1 LVDLTVSIV
10 SNDNRE
16 LVLECIDSVYRTAGG
31 LRLEIIVVENA
42 SRDGSAE
49 AIRARFP
56 GVVLIENTVKE
67 GFSAN
72 HNKAI
77 RVATGEFIFI
87 LNDDTVVHEGTLPL
101 MVGFL
106 RADPE
111 AGAVGGSL
119 VYPDG
124 TPQYT
129 GKARPTLLAAAM
141 VSLGLH
147 RLFPRNPVTAKY
159 YNRKDSYSGSEEV
172 ESING
177 AALMVRRSMLDKV
190 GLLDEGFFLYCEDVD
205 WCIRMREAG
214 YRLYYLPEAKITHYR
229 GASTKGRRMVGIYHR
244 SLLRFYRK
252 HYAARH
258 SFVVNAAA
266 YSAIW
271 LRFAVFWLLGGVRK
285 N

>member
-1 LVDLTVSIV
+1 MVDLTVSLV

-16 LVLECIDSVYRTAGG
+16 LVLACIDSVYGTAGG
-31 LRLEIIVVENA
+31 LAVEVIVVENA
-42 SRDGSAE
+42 SRDGSLE

-56 GVVLIENTVKE
+56 QVVLIENALKE

-77 RVATGEFIFI
+77 RRASGEFIFI
-87 LNDDTVVHEGTLPL
+87 LNDDTVVHEGALGK

-106 RADPE
+106 REHPE
-111 AGAVGGSL
+111 AGAVGGTL
-119 VYPDG
+119 MYPDG
-124 TPQYT
+124 TLQYT

-147 RLFPRNPVTAKY
+147 RLFPGNPVTARY
-159 YNRKDSYSGSEEV
+159 YNRKESHSGVEEV

-190 GLLDEGFFLYCEDVD
+190 GPLDEGFFLYCEDVD

-214 YRLYYLPEAKITHYR
+214 WRLYYLPDALITHYR

-244 SLLRFYRK
+244 SLLRFYKK
-252 HYAARH
+252 HYAPRH
-258 SFVVNAAA
+258 GAVVNAAA
-266 YSAIW
+266 YAAIGI
-271 LRFAVFWLLGGVRK
+271 RFAVFWLLGGVRK

>member
-1 LVDLTVSIV
+1 MVDLTVSLV

-16 LVLECIDSVYRTAGG
+16 LVLACIDSVYRTAGG
-31 LRLEIIVVENA
+31 LAVEVIVVENA
-42 SRDGSAE
+42 SRDGSLE

-56 GVVLIENTVKE
+56 QVVLIENAVKE

-77 RVATGEFIFI
+77 RRASGEFIFI
-87 LNDDTVVHEGTLPL
+87 LNDDTVVHEGALGL

-106 RADPE
+106 REHPE
-111 AGAVGGSL
+111 AGAVGGTL
-119 VYPDG
+119 MYPDG
-124 TPQYT
+124 TLQYT

-147 RLFPRNPVTAKY
+147 RLFPGNPVTARY
-159 YNRKDSYSGSEEV
+159 YNRKESHSGVEEV

-190 GLLDEGFFLYCEDVD
+190 GPLDEGFFLYCEDVD

-214 YRLYYLPEAKITHYR
+214 WRLYYLPDALITHYR

-244 SLLRFYRK
+244 SLLRFYKK
-252 HYAARH
+252 HYAPRH
-258 SFVVNAAA
+258 GAVVNAAA
-266 YSAIW
+266 YAAIGI
-271 LRFAVFWLLGGVRK
+271 RFAVFWLLGGVRK

>member
-1 LVDLTVSIV
+1 MVDLTISIV

-16 LVLECIDSVYRTAGG
+16 LVLACLDSVYGTAGG
-31 LRLEIIVVENA
+31 LTLEVIVVENA
-42 SRDGSAE
+42 SRDGSLE
-49 AIRARFP
+49 AIRERFP
-56 GVVLIENTVKE
+56 GVVLIENAVKE

-77 RVATGEFIFI
+77 RRAGGEFIFI
-87 LNDDTVVHEGTLPL
+87 LNDDTIVHEGTLGT

-106 RADPE
+106 RGHPE
-111 AGAVGGSL
+111 AGAVGGTL
-119 VYPDG
+119 MYPDG
-124 TPQYT
+124 TLQYT
-129 GKARPTLLAAAM
+129 GKGRPTLLAAAM

-147 RLFPRNPVTAKY
+147 RLFPKNPVTARY
-159 YNRKDSYSGSEEV
+159 YNRKDSYSGVEEV

-214 YRLYYLPEAKITHYR
+214 YRLYYLPEARITHYR

-244 SLLRFYRK
+244 SLVRFYRK
-252 HYAARH
+252 HYAGKH

-266 YSAIW
+266 YAAIA